1 MLAHQ
6 VLAAQLPGPGL
17 TTPEPN
23 KSLALYPV
31 SLLTTAIAAIPDV
44 TAWAGGKLSYTH
56 MAGVKG
62 HGGQHMDREKRYVA

>member
-1 MLAHQ
+1 MARKREICGL
-6 VLAAQLPGPGL
+6 LGTAAIFGRPVHPMI
-17 TTPEPN
+17 
-23 KSLALYPV
+23 ALYPV